1 MVIVS
6 HSLKLSYLA
15 TKLQT
20 AIFSELYFSSFCL
33 FHSTISSLTFQSFL
47 SKKNNKNKI
56 TLISKID
63 LKVLIYLRIF
73 YSENENPSLQ
83 SKQQGGKH
91 ESIRKI
97 R

>member
-47 SKKNNKNKI
+47 SKK
-56 TLISKID
+56 
-63 LKVLIYLRIF
+63 
-73 YSENENPSLQ
+73 
-83 SKQQGGKH
+83 KQQQNNFNFKNRF
-91 ESIRKI
+91 ESFDLFENFLIRK
-97 R
+97 